1 MTSIIDVMRE
11 LPNGYE
17 EACFT
22 EKAIQRK
29 RGIENPNDL
38 MMLALFH
45 LLNGCSLIEISEIA
59 RLAKL
64 GIISDVA
71 FMKRFERCGDW
82 FRWILAHLEIAE
94 VLEYKKPL
102 WLEKYEV
109 LAFDAS
115 EVAEK
120 GRSGRVYRLHYALN
134 LFRMQSAYYKITD
147 QKTGETLCNFDFEKN
162 DLIIADRIYS
172 TFRGIGHCLDR
183 GANFILRL
191 RYNSFN
197 MYGSEGEKIDLL
209 ERLKKL
215 EGEDILDLPVFV
227 RLGKRD
233 GNTRL
238 RICALRK
245 DEKYLEQTKAK
256 LRRRETQKQIV
267 VSDEAKT
274 FNNYIVV
281 VTALPDQIPG
291 KDVLELYRLRW
302 QVEIY
307 FKRLKSIIDF
317 GELPKRRKESSE
329 TWLNGKLMIAMLIEK
344 LMGAHSFSPR
354 EEMAEQEHLARN

>member
-1 MTSIIDVMRE
+1 MTSIIEVMKE

-17 EACFT
+17 EACFA

-64 GIISDVA
+64 GTISDVA
-71 FMKRFERCGDW
+71 FMKRFEKCGDW
-82 FRWILAHLEIAE
+82 FRWILANLETTE
-94 VLEYKKPL
+94 VHEYTKPP

-109 LAFDAS
+109 LSFDAS

-134 LFRMQSAYYKITD
+134 LFSMQSAYYKITD
-147 QKTGETLCNFDFEKN
+147 QKTGETLCNFEFGKN
-162 DLIIADRIYS
+162 DLIIADRMYS

-183 GANFILRL
+183 GANFVLRL
-191 RYNSFN
+191 RHNSFN
-197 MYGSEGEKIDLL
+197 MYDSGGEKIDLL
-209 ERLKKL
+209 EMLEKL
-215 EGEDILDLPVFV
+215 EGDDILDLPVFV
-227 RLGKRD
+227 RLGKGGGD
-233 GNTRL
+233 TQL
-238 RICALRK
+238 RVCALRK
-245 DEKYLEQTKAK
+245 DDKYLNRTKEK
-256 LRRRETQKQIV
+256 LRRRETQKQVV

-281 VTALPDQIPG
+281 VTALPDQVPG
-291 KDVLELYRLRW
+291 KDILDLYRLRW

-329 TWLNGKLMIAMLIEK
+329 TWLNGKLMIALLIEK
-344 LMGAHSFSPR
+344 LMGAHSFSPS
-354 EEMAEQEHLARN
+354 EGISEQEHLA